1 MKQFIAELLGLQGWI
16 IYRVKI
22 ESDRIDVYAGRPRKE
37 ASCPSCQTL
46 TRRVHDRSRE
56 WRPKLHTRCNGLPVY
71 LWVRPR
77 RFKCPNCGKVFT
89 ERFPGIRPRAR
100 RTERAEADWLEN
112 LKDRSF
118 RRAAEVVR
126 TSPGTLR
133 RLLLKQVTNQVN
145 IEEALKDLPA
155 LALSIDE
162 HSFRGQDMMI
172 TVTCVWPERRLIA
185 ILPDDR
191 LKTLEKFLKELP
203 ASVRRRIKAVCID
216 FKDGWRK
223 LIKRVLPGVPVV
235 VDHFHALKDANRRV
249 DEARLIEQQ
258 VTGQRIPRW
267 PLVKNEEDL
276 TERQAAQL
284 AMISRRYRNVAHF
297 HWAKEQLRDVYR
309 ASCRKEA
316 ELILDRLIL
325 NTREASD
332 VALVQWGRTLRSW
345 REEILAY
352 HNWRVTNGYT
362 EGVHTKIKLLKRIS
376 YGFRNRGVYVRKM
389 LLAFLPLAWLIS
401 PPHFLT

>member
-22 ESDRIDVYAGRPRKE
+22 ESDRIDVYAGRPREE

-172 TVTCVWPERRLIA
+172 TITCVWPERRLIA

-203 ASVRRRIKAVCID
+203 VSVRRRIKAVCID

-284 AMISRRYRNVAHF
+284 AMIRRRYRNVAHF

-316 ELILDRLIL
+316 ELILDRLIF

-332 VALVQWGRTLRSW
+332 VLRWFNGGERFVAGGKRFSPITTGELPTVTPRVSILRSSSSS
-345 REEILAY
+345 
-352 HNWRVTNGYT
+352 G
-362 EGVHTKIKLLKRIS
+362 
-376 YGFRNRGVYVRKM
+376 
-389 LLAFLPLAWLIS
+389 
-401 PPHFLT
+401 